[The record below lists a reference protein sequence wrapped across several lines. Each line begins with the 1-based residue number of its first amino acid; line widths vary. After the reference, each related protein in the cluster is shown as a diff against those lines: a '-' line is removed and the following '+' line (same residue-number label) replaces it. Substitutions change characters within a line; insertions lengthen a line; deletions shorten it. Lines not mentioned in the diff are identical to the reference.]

1 MKNNFQQRADAIIRN
16 QGLVAD
22 GQKILLGVSGG
33 ADSMALLHVF
43 QRLAPA
49 WGVKLGVAHYN
60 HQLRGM
66 ESDLDEDLAGD
77 KARELNLPFYNGRG
91 KVAAMAARAKISVEM
106 AARRLRHE
114 FLAGVAN
121 REGYG
126 VLALAHHADD
136 QVELF
141 FLRLLRGAGGTGL
154 AGMKWKSP
162 SPADP
167 RLLLIR
173 PFLGFSRREIH
184 GYVKAEKILHR
195 EDSSNALEDALRN
208 RVRNHLLP
216 LLRRR
221 YQPGLDA
228 AVLRSMEII
237 QGESRVVSNAA
248 QAWLKQKESRPG
260 TKPVQSF
267 QELDPA
273 IQRQILRDE
282 LTALGQAPEFLVVEK
297 LRESPETWVN
307 LQNGQRVRRTREG
320 VLQKEILTPLAFRS
334 DKVRLEL
341 GEGEGEGRV
350 HFGKRVFDWRVQAK
364 GIESIPLLSGPKT
377 AFPKEEFFDAQAVG
391 SAVILRHWRPGDRF
405 QPIGMDRAVKLQD
418 LFVNAKI
425 AAAERRQ
432 KVVATN
438 GRGMI
443 FWVEGLRIGERF
455 KVTAQTQRCLVLKIP
470 PLPQ

>member
-33 ADSMALLHVF
+33 ADSMALLHLF

-60 HQLRGM
+60 HQLRGK

-77 KARELNLPFYNGRG
+77 MARELNLPFHNGRG
-91 KVAAMAARAKISVEM
+91 NVAAVAARAKISVEM

-260 TKPVQSF
+260 TKSVQPF
-267 QELDPA
+267 QGLDPA

-282 LTALGQAPEFLVVEK
+282 LTAMGQAPEFVVVEK

-307 LQNGQRVRRTREG
+307 LHDGQRIRRTREG
-320 VLQKEILTPLAFRS
+320 LLQKEILTPLAFKS

-341 GEGEGEGRV
+341 GQGEGCV
-350 HFGKRVFDWRVQAK
+350 HLGERAFDWRVEAMEIK
-364 GIESIPLLSGPKT
+364 SMPFLSGPKT

-391 SAVILRHWRPGDRF
+391 SAIILRHWRPGDRF

-425 AAAERRQ
+425 SAAERRQ
-432 KVVATN
+432 KVVATT

-443 FWVEGLRIGERF
+443 CWVEGLRIGERF

-470 PLPQ
+470 PVLH